1 MILDTNE
8 RFTICRPD
16 NLQGWLKERT
26 NGIGASELASILGLN
41 KYCTPSQYFT
51 KKQNEIECA
60 AAGVEIEE
68 AQSDECLWGHL
79 HEPLISEQF
88 AAATGCKIDP
98 ESAGDWLAVYNA
110 NPILRV
116 SPDRLFIDK
125 ETGEICNLEIKTV
138 ENELI
143 TKAEDL
149 HLSWFIQVQYQM
161 YVLGLTT
168 TYIAVLCKGCHLRY
182 FKIPYNAEIAN
193 DAISKGLEFW
203 EKYIKTN
210 TTPEDVVPQYEG
222 DNAAVA
228 NEKCISLIKQVK
240 DTDEQIKA
248 LKEDSDK
255 LKEEIRAYFGDAEKL
270 TYFGD
275 TVATYKNS
283 TRRTFDKNMLFVAH
297 PELVAEQEQFTK
309 ESETRTLLIKLK

>member
-1 MILDTNE
+1 MILTTNE
-8 RFTICRPD
+8 RFSIVRPD

-26 NGIGASELASILGLN
+26 SGIGASELASVLGLN
-41 KYCTPSQYFT
+41 KYCTPLQYYT

-98 ESAGDWLAVYNA
+98 DSAGDWLAVYNA

-116 SPDRLFIDK
+116 SPDRLFIDN

-182 FKIPYNAEIAN
+182 FKIPYNAEIAE
-193 DAISKGLEFW
+193 DAIKKGLEFW

-210 TTPEDVVPQYEG
+210 TAP
-222 DNAAVA
+222 
-228 NEKCISLIKQVK
+228 
-240 DTDEQIKA
+240 
-248 LKEDSDK
+248 
-255 LKEEIRAYFGDAEKL
+255 
-270 TYFGD
+270 
-275 TVATYKNS
+275 
-283 TRRTFDKNMLFVAH
+283 
-297 PELVAEQEQFTK
+297 
-309 ESETRTLLIKLK
+309 